1 MSRRSSRVSDAVVAV
16 RTNLAEFRGEPSVVV
31 AAGSEGF
38 PPRHVGGQC
47 GINISLNPQI
57 QRYPVKGREKGG
69 KNGGVINHFDMLDI
83 CSFIC
88 SVVRSFVVCY
98 E

>member
-1 MSRRSSRVSDAVVAV
+1 MVAV
-16 RTNLAEFRGEPSVVV
+16 RTNLAVFRGEASVVV
-31 AAGSEGF
+31 AEGSEDF

-47 GINISLNPQI
+47 GTNNSLNPQSH
-57 QRYPVKGREKGG
+57 RYPVERRE
-69 KNGGVINHFDMLDI
+69 NGVENEGVINHFNF
-83 CSFIC
+83 CSVIC

>member
-16 RTNLAEFRGEPSVVV
+16 RTNLAVFLGEPSVVV

-47 GINISLNPQI
+47 GTNNSLNPQS
-57 QRYPVKGREKGG
+57 QRYPVKGRENGV
-69 KNGGVINHFDMLDI
+69 KNEGVINHFDVLDI
-83 CSFIC
+83 CSVIC
-88 SVVRSFVVCY
+88 SVVRSVVVCY